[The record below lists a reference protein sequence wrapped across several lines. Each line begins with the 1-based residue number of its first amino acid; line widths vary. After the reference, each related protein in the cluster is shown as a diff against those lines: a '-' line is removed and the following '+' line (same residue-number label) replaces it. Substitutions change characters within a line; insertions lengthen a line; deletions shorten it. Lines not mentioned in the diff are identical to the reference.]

1 MDIPIYLPENNK
13 NYDFILLLNEN
24 LKDIIEDWEKNCEGC
39 KKENIPHTK
48 KIEFDMIND
57 YLIFSIQR
65 CDFNRKVKNTSV
77 IKFYNNLNLRNFV
90 SPYVNKEK
98 LTYKLKATLNH
109 IGELNK
115 GHYYC
120 NINLGN
126 EWFIFN
132 DSVV

>member
-1 MDIPIYLPENNK
+1 MGK
-13 NYDFILLLNEN
+13 
-24 LKDIIEDWEKNCEGC
+24 KCEGC

-65 CDFNRKVKNTSV
+65 CDFNRNVKNNSV

>member
-1 MDIPIYLPENNK
+1 M
-13 NYDFILLLNEN
+13 
-24 LKDIIEDWEKNCEGC
+24 
-39 KKENIPHTK
+39 
-48 KIEFDMIND
+48 
-57 YLIFSIQR
+57 
-65 CDFNRKVKNTSV
+65 
-77 IKFYNNLNLRNFV
+77 NLRNFV

-132 DSVV
+132 DSVVEKNYSTEHERDSICFLLYKKISG

>member
-1 MDIPIYLPENNK
+1 
-13 NYDFILLLNEN
+13 
-24 LKDIIEDWEKNCEGC
+24 
-39 KKENIPHTK
+39 
-48 KIEFDMIND
+48 MINE

-65 CDFNRKVKNTSV
+65 RDFNRNVKNTSV

-132 DSVV
+132 DSVVEKNYSTEHERDSICFLLYKKISG

>member
-1 MDIPIYLPENNK
+1 
-13 NYDFILLLNEN
+13 
-24 LKDIIEDWEKNCEGC
+24 
-39 KKENIPHTK
+39 
-48 KIEFDMIND
+48 MIND
-57 YLIFSIQR
+57 YLIFSIQG

-132 DSVV
+132 DSVVEKNYLMESDSICLLLYEKIRG

>member
-1 MDIPIYLPENNK
+1 
-13 NYDFILLLNEN
+13 
-24 LKDIIEDWEKNCEGC
+24 
-39 KKENIPHTK
+39 
-48 KIEFDMIND
+48 MINY

-65 CDFNRKVKNTSV
+65 WDFNRNVKNNSV
-77 IKFYNNLNLRNFV
+77 IKFYNNLNSRNFV

-115 GHYYC
+115 DHYYC

-132 DSVV
+132 DSVVEKNYSTEHERDSICFLLYKKISG

>member
-1 MDIPIYLPENNK
+1 
-13 NYDFILLLNEN
+13 
-24 LKDIIEDWEKNCEGC
+24 
-39 KKENIPHTK
+39 
-48 KIEFDMIND
+48 MIND
-57 YLIFSIQR
+57 YLIFSNER

-132 DSVV
+132 DSVVEKNYLMEYESDSICLLLYEKIRG